1 MRRNLILAICAT
13 VLAAVPMFAAIPQA
27 QEKPAPT
34 IKREPAKRLNSLAGE
49 DVFREY
55 CAVCHGASGK
65 GDGPAA
71 RALKVP
77 PANLTTITQR
87 HGEFPRKTIED
98 VILGQDQPPASHGTR
113 DMPIW
118 GPIFR
123 RSGDRDVQT
132 LITSNLIAYIKSLQV
147 KETP

>member
-1 MRRNLILAICAT
+1 MILAAMP
-13 VLAAVPMFAAIPQA
+13 LAVAGQTGQA
-27 QEKPAPT
+27 DHKPE
-34 IKREPAKRLNSLAGE
+34 IKKEPAKKLTSFEGA
-49 DVFREY
+49 DVYREY

-71 RALKVP
+71 AALKVP

-87 HGEFPRKTIED
+87 HGQFPRKTIEET
-98 VILGQDQPPASHGTR
+98 ILAQNEPIAVHGSR

-123 RSGDRDVQT
+123 KSGDRDVQT
-132 LITSNLIAYIKSLQV
+132 LITSNLIAYIKSMQV
-147 KETP
+147 K